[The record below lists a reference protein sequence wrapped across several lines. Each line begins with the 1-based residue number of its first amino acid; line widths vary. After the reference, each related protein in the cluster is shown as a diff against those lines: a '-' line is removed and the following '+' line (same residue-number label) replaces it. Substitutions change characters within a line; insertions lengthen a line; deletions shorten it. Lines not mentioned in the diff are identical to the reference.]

1 MFVCVKYAFL
11 SPFTIKVGTKKNT
24 GLFGNFFPTWGGVF
38 PIPKTKNQKKVLDCA
53 PLGNNDTFVLSI
65 EIVIVLI
72 VAGLIFVII
81 VICIPIIYCCI
92 KSR

>member
-1 MFVCVKYAFL
+1 MTEAQSVRLLHCPEEPCL
-11 SPFTIKVGTKKNT
+11 LLIKE
-24 GLFGNFFPTWGGVF
+24 
-38 PIPKTKNQKKVLDCA
+38 LDCA
-53 PLGNNDTFVLSI
+53 PLANDTVFVLSI
-65 EIVIVLI
+65 EIIIVLI